1 MASGGASGLS
11 GTVRCGSL
19 GTVKGHGAASI
30 AATPSPYAGGPW
42 QVAPVSLLQTQWG
55 WSVGLWGG
63 SRLRVLS
70 SPPSSTPRPGCDT
83 HVRWRGHRGGA
94 LCPVPPPSSICT
106 LAMGMCQFGG
116 GGFPI
121 HTFLLPTP
129 HNKPLQQ
136 CGTGLGGTWGAGGG
150 CAGCHQAFVSLRLS
164 PPPRPSA
171 ARTTSTAAPGAT
183 PATQPPRAARSCWRP
198 PRCGSRSPRGHHCP
212 RRALWPPS
220 LVTPPVPASPASAAA
235 AARTAPGHAAPSPR
249 SAGGILGVGD
259 MVGRGGGC
267 VPTHVPNCT
276 SP

>member
-129 HNKPLQQ
+129 HNKPLQR

-150 CAGCHQAFVSLRLS
+150 VQDVTKPLCPSVR
-164 PPPRPSA
+164 PPPQGRLLQGPPALLPQGLHLQRSHPELREA
-171 ARTTSTAAPGAT
+171 AGGHPVAVPGPRGATTVPAAP
-183 PATQPPRAARSCWRP
+183 C
-198 PRCGSRSPRGHHCP
+198 GHHP
-212 RRALWPPS
+212 W
-220 LVTPPVPASPASAAA
+220 
-235 AARTAPGHAAPSPR
+235 
-249 SAGGILGVGD
+249 
-259 MVGRGGGC
+259 
-267 VPTHVPNCT
+267 
-276 SP
+276 